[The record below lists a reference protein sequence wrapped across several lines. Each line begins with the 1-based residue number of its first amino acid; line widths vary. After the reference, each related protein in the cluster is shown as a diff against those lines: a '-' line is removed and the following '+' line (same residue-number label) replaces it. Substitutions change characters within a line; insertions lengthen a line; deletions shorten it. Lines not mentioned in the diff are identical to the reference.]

1 MAPSIAQLP
10 EETSFTK
17 GFYGELK
24 SSVDSKASLEKVIRD
39 HELVPLWNTGAPPT
53 AYIPHSKHIPAV
65 WKYEETKSLLLR
77 AADLVDAKEAE
88 RRAVLMINPGP
99 RQPPFTL
106 DTLLA
111 AHQLIIPGEQAL
123 CHRHTPFAVRFLIEG
138 DSGYTAVSGKKMFM
152 APGDLI
158 ITPSW
163 NWHDHGNAGQTNVI
177 WLDGL
182 NIPLF
187 KHIPVDFTE
196 HYEEKY
202 GALTHD
208 SKVVSDDE
216 ASDMKFPWVKTQSRL
231 DAAGGNY
238 ATFEYLLPHG
248 KSVSTTIGAYATRVA
263 AGKASRPVQETSSNI
278 FQVHSGKGYTEVT
291 SPDGEQYTLRWG
303 KSDSFCIPSWYRFQI
318 FAEDEDA
325 YLFSF
330 SDKPMQA
337 TLGYYRSKDNQVERL
352 ESRVASMEQMF
363 RQFLDQ
369 FQSIQSKQHYTETR
383 GAAAQPPTEAPVQ
396 DDVVNEQS
404 FDSPDPEADSEAEP
418 SITLTDNPHV
428 SKIQQLLDAAEADA
442 SSFPG
447 SRDDDVRNDFD
458 RQSATEDLQTCDSH
472 DHQGHDRDDGRGR
485 CYADGFGELDVDSHG
500 QLRYVGLGS
509 TASVA
514 VENCIGLRRYIT
526 KGLEKKGY
534 EMEESFFT
542 SPEATLFEETA
553 NSSSSQPVSLDLPPP
568 PLVDALVSVYA
579 RELAHLFPIT
589 TGNEIRHGY
598 HKLLTA
604 GAWDP
609 GHAAA
614 FFALLAVASPLI
626 PADDTIFGN
635 VDNKWASAG
644 PVFYNQAMHYV
655 NLPFNGKSQRK
666 ERSQD
671 IVVALG
677 LLSMYLAETGSQAEA
692 WISVGRAIRIAQDIG
707 LHRSPERLRLPRDEW
722 NRRRYIWWCL
732 YILERQLCTALGR
745 PLSIN
750 DEDCDTE
757 IPAFTAEAPG
767 ADFAGFTSMIHLHR
781 IIGNILKIVNSV
793 RNADSWRSAADNGKK
808 DELQARV
815 REANDALQTWAKDM
829 VPPDMK
835 TAKSGTLLAEKHIAL
850 SSFFSAVMLL
860 HRAFI
865 RNPHRP
871 SPLAGSQ
878 AQLKSAKA
886 ATDCIRGTAEF
897 FQCVPKS
904 HFMVFHGQYVFV
916 SALILLSCARWSD
929 DPKFVYQALRDVEEA
944 MQVLQG
950 LEPSWKGAKKCRGTV
965 EEYLEFTFHVLQG
978 NRKCRFDCEYGYQ
991 PHDSNSCKT
1000 AKRPSSESTGGG
1012 SEPKKARVAN
1022 TSQHRGKS
1030 TMQGPGSH
1038 SAPVNERHLS
1048 KQPTA
1053 NISGHQT
1060 ACPPTLSPI
1069 DRMHSMPTD
1078 TYFFDNTI
1086 NNFLGAI
1093 DPGID
1098 FAEQFD
1104 FFLDMGIN
1112 SSGVAFLSP
1121 DNEQNSFF

>member
-1 MAPSIAQLP
+1 MTSTAGPTSGAPGVHSHEQAA
-10 EETSFTK
+10 
-17 GFYGELK
+17 GN
-24 SSVDSKASLEKVIRD
+24 SSVRQLHSNTQQQQQSKRSLPP
-39 HELVPLWNTGAPPT
+39 HVPLLPRNPDANTHRHLSPSSHVRQRVRRACLECRTKKVKCDG
-53 AYIPHSKHIPAV
+53 S
-65 WKYEETKSLLLR
+65 ETCSRCASYGIACEYVEFGGHPLR
-77 AADLVDAKEAE
+77 ASST
-88 RRAVLMINPGP
+88 I
-99 RQPPFTL
+99 
-106 DTLLA
+106 DT
-111 AHQLIIPGEQAL
+111 
-123 CHRHTPFAVRFLIEG
+123 
-138 DSGYTAVSGKKMFM
+138 
-152 APGDLI
+152 
-158 ITPSW
+158 
-163 NWHDHGNAGQTNVI
+163 N
-177 WLDGL
+177 
-182 NIPLF
+182 
-187 KHIPVDFTE
+187 
-196 HYEEKY
+196 
-202 GALTHD
+202 
-208 SKVVSDDE
+208 
-216 ASDMKFPWVKTQSRL
+216 
-231 DAAGGNY
+231 
-238 ATFEYLLPHG
+238 
-248 KSVSTTIGAYATRVA
+248 
-263 AGKASRPVQETSSNI
+263 
-278 FQVHSGKGYTEVT
+278 
-291 SPDGEQYTLRWG
+291 
-303 KSDSFCIPSWYRFQI
+303 
-318 FAEDEDA
+318 
-325 YLFSF
+325 
-330 SDKPMQA
+330 
-337 TLGYYRSKDNQVERL
+337 NQVERL

-369 FQSIQSKQHYTETR
+369 FQSIQSKQHSTETH
-383 GAAAQPPTEAPVQ
+383 GAAAQSPTEAPIQ

-404 FDSPDPEADSEAEP
+404 LDSPDPEADSEAEP
-418 SITLTDNPHV
+418 SNTLADKPHV

-447 SRDDDVRNDFD
+447 SRHDDVRNDFD
-458 RQSATEDLQTCDSH
+458 CQSATEDAQACDSH
-472 DHQGHDRDDGRGR
+472 DHQGHGRDDGRGR

-542 SPEATLFEETA
+542 SPEATHFEETA

-579 RELAHLFPIT
+579 RQLAHLFPIT

-626 PADDTIFGN
+626 PADDTIFDNIG
-635 VDNKWASAG
+635 NKWASAG

-655 NLPFNGKSQRK
+655 NLPFNGKNQRK

-757 IPAFTAEAPG
+757 IPVSTAEAPG

-829 VPPDMK
+829 VPPHIK

-878 AQLKSAKA
+878 AQLKSTKA

-916 SALILLSCARWSD
+916 SALILLSCVRWSD

-978 NRKCRFDCEYGYQ
+978 DRKCRFDCEYGNQ

-1000 AKRPSSESTGGG
+1000 AKRPLSESTVGG
-1012 SEPKKARVAN
+1012 SEPRKARVAN
-1022 TSQHRGKS
+1022 ASQHRGKS
-1030 TMQGPGSH
+1030 TMHELGSY
-1038 SAPVNERHLS
+1038 SAPANERHLS

-1060 ACPPTLSPI
+1060 ACPPTLSSI

-1078 TYFFDNTI
+1078 TCFFDNTI

-1098 FAEQFD
+1098 FADQFD
-1104 FFLDMGIN
+1104 FSLDMGFN